1 MGRPARRRQA
11 WVVALCFGLWASEAL
26 GLAVRR
32 EGGGGKVGG
41 GRGGGGFAGRGG
53 DSSTKEKRG
62 LKKRNPSSPE
72 LTPVAK
78 ALLNKHHNNVDA
90 ASTEYYT
97 SQLQKLTSAATND
110 GAGAGSSS
118 LSTTT
123 ASPPPSWTAEERHR
137 LRLQAA
143 WDAVALFL
151 PVDYQRTGG
160 RVDPFVQRR
169 LSMIAASCCIGG
181 GGPSTESPIATNGA
195 PGSGGGGSLSL
206 LDVGCG
212 DGGIVPYLDRT
223 RIALY
228 LGIDVSPEMIALG
241 RRRHPS
247 EKFLVGCFPDD
258 LLTTRDQKSNADG
271 FDCVLFNG
279 SLQFFADPK
288 VALGQAKSLLH
299 FPSEGAGRIV
309 IAHAMGSKFVANECR
324 TSPSVALSRLPPME
338 TTLRDIADEL
348 GMRVMTK
355 QELLRGFDGLT
366 LQESDVSESNFYLAA
381 LTF

>member
-1 MGRPARRRQA
+1 MGRPA
-11 WVVALCFGLWASEAL
+11 WIVALCLGLWASEAA
-26 GLAVRR
+26 GLSVRR
-32 EGGGGKVGG
+32 EGGAGRA
-41 GRGGGGFAGRGG
+41 GRGGGGGGGSGGSRGGGFAAGHARDATSVKRGRG
-53 DSSTKEKRG
+53 TKNR
-62 LKKRNPSSPE
+62 SAPE
-72 LTPVAK
+72 LTPAAK
-78 ALLNKHHNNVDA
+78 ALLDKHQNNVDA
-90 ASTEYYT
+90 ASTEYYS
-97 SQLQKLTSAATND
+97 SQLQKLTSAA
-110 GAGAGSSS
+110 AGDV
-118 LSTTT
+118 STTHT
-123 ASPPPSWTAEERHR
+123 SPPPSLTPEERHR

-169 LSMIAASCCIGG
+169 LSMIAASCCCSGFDG
-181 GGPSTESPIATNGA
+181 QPTATNG
-195 PGSGGGGSLSL
+195 GVGIGSLSL

-223 RIALY
+223 RIARY

-247 EKFLVGCFPDD
+247 ENFVVGCFPDD
-258 LLTTRDQKSNADG
+258 LLDTGRDDQQPGGG

-288 VALGQAKSLLH
+288 AALSQAQSLLR
-299 FPSEGAGRIV
+299 PSTTSAGRRIV

-324 TSPSVALSRLPPME
+324 TNPSVALSHLPPAE
-338 TTLRDIADEL
+338 TILHDIAGEL
-348 GMRVMTK
+348 GMRVMSK
-355 QELLRGFDGLT
+355 QELLRGFEDLT
-366 LQESDVSESNFYLAA
+366 LQESDVSDANFYLAA